1 MQPTLTGRDDLASV
15 MENFGGFSFP
25 PDQRL
30 RSWWGPSD
38 YGDEDINFLEKL
50 LIEEKDHR
58 VRLWAARALGR
69 AGMERSSRALCQA
82 LSDEIPSVRHGAI
95 GALGMTG
102 GKEACL
108 ALEKL
113 QESKSHYVRS
123 IASSALI
130 ETSGVP
136 APKEENLTILAK
148 LLCSGDS
155 QVKEALLSIGPP
167 AIVLL
172 TAKLKDDSF
181 FVRRHAAL
189 ALAAHMR
196 RWMDQLPPGE
206 DLFLW
211 LKRQGI
217 SAMWMA
223 DLYSFRTTRGERR
236 AMKVENS
243 DFDSISKILCGQKLL
258 QQRHSPVNSSIKF
271 NAKDVVTIDF
281 QELLPKN
288 MTSKL
293 ERRGRTIVIP
303 LEEGCL
309 AVKLSLREGDE
320 IPLLHEANMQS
331 SFSDMRLSSRIP
343 RPLGGLFRI
352 EGLPSWIEA
361 DMGISKPRGI
371 CYTADHNY
379 FRYLG
384 DPLLA
389 DEEMSQGLLSCAED
403 LGRLA
408 RKGLIHTALIP
419 LYHSCERTSR
429 NDCAYRWNRKVAG
442 RLDNWL
448 QSCSYPNLRLSGI
461 ADLEH
466 MELHSEI
473 SSQDLHAY
481 VGEHLLCM
489 SLVLG
494 SYFRRRGKFEIKAV
508 SRILRDCF
516 RVYYEALT
524 RREPDLLDEGID
536 WIILANRMA
545 EEMGTEERMDE
556 KMEAENT
563 EAEEID
569 GSGYYEGKSYAPERL
584 HLGPP
589 NGPFPIPE
597 LIRAIHITSAF
608 AVLEVQSQH
617 QD

>member
-1 MQPTLTGRDDLASV
+1 MQPPFIGWDDLASV
-15 MENFGGFSFP
+15 MDNFGGFSFP
-25 PDQRL
+25 HDQRPW
-30 RSWWGPSD
+30 SWWGPSD

-50 LIEEKDHR
+50 LVEEKDHR
-58 VRLWAARALGR
+58 IRLWAARALGR
-69 AGMERSSRALCQA
+69 AGRKRSSRALCQA
-82 LSDEIPSVRHGAI
+82 LSDKIPSVRHGAI
-95 GALGMTG
+95 GALGRTG
-102 GKEACL
+102 GKEAYL

-123 IASSALI
+123 VSASALI
-130 ETSGVP
+130 EVSGIP

-155 QVKEALLSIGPP
+155 RVKESLLSIGPP

-172 TAKLKDDSF
+172 TAQLKDDSF

-189 ALAAHMR
+189 ALAAHMC
-196 RWMDQLPPGE
+196 RWIDQIPPGE
-206 DLFLW
+206 NLFSW

-217 SAMWMA
+217 SATSMA
-223 DLYSFRTTRGERR
+223 NLYSFRMTRRGRM
-236 AMKVENS
+236 AMRVDNS

-258 QQRHSPVNSSIKF
+258 RQRYFLVDSSIKF
-271 NAKDVVTIDF
+271 DARDIETIDL
-281 QELLPKN
+281 QELLSRHT
-288 MTSKL
+288 TSRL

-303 LEEGCL
+303 LEKGCL
-309 AVKLSLREGDE
+309 AVKLSLKEGDE

-331 SFSDMRLSSRIP
+331 SFSDMGLSSRIP

-361 DMGISKPRGI
+361 DMGISKPHGI
-371 CYTADHNY
+371 CYTADLDY

-384 DPLLA
+384 DPLLTE
-389 DEEMSQGLLSCAED
+389 EEMSQSLRSCAED

-419 LYHSCERTSR
+419 LYHNCERASR
-429 NDCAYRWNRKVAG
+429 NDSAYRWNRKVAG

-448 QSCSYPNLRLSGI
+448 QSCRYPNLRLSGI

-473 SSQDLHAY
+473 SSRDLHVY

-494 SYFRRRGKFEIKAV
+494 SYFRRRGKFEIKAI

-516 RVYYEALT
+516 RVYYKALT
-524 RREPDLLDEGID
+524 GREPDLLDEGIN
-536 WIILANRMA
+536 WKIIASRMA
-545 EEMGTEERMDE
+545 EEMDAEER
-556 KMEAENT
+556 
-563 EAEEID
+563 D
-569 GSGYYEGKSYAPERL
+569 GDGYSEGQSYAPERL
-584 HLGPP
+584 HLGLP

-608 AVLEVQSQH
+608 AVLEVQSQY
-617 QD
+617 QDRL